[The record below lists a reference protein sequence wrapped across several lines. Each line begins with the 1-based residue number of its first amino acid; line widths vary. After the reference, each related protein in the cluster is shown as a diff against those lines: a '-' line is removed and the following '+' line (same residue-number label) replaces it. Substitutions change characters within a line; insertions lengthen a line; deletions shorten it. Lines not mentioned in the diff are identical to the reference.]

1 MDILDEG
8 LVHFWTILNKYSVQY
23 IMVGG
28 FAVNLYG
35 YTRAT
40 NDIDLLLKDDLPNRQ
55 NLATAFSELGYGDI
69 SFDQLQFVPGWT
81 NFYIGAGVQ
90 LDIMTSLKGVDLSF
104 DECLQMAP
112 IAEIERIMIP
122 FLHINHLIQNKKV
135 ANWPKDQIDL
145 IELEKIKKILAER
158 ESSDVNRQT

>member
-1 MDILDEG
+1 MDFLDED
-8 LVHFWTILNKYSVQY
+8 LIHFWTILNKYSVQY

-40 NDIDLLLKDDLPNRQ
+40 NDIDLLIKDDIVNRQ
-55 NLATAFSELGYGDI
+55 KLAGAFSELGYGNI
-69 SFDQLQFVPGWT
+69 SFETLQFVPGWT
-81 NFYIGAGVQ
+81 NFYIGAGIQ

-112 IAEIERIMIP
+112 VAEIEGVRVP

-135 ANWPKDQIDL
+135 VNRPKDQIDVM
-145 IELEKIKKILAER
+145 ELEKIKKILDEPKA
-158 ESSDVNRQT
+158 

>member
-1 MDILDEG
+1 MDFLDED
-8 LVHFWTILNKYSVQY
+8 LIHFWTILNKYSVQY

-40 NDIDLLLKDDLPNRQ
+40 NDIDLLIKDDIVNRQ
-55 NLATAFSELGYGDI
+55 KLAGAFSELGYGNI
-69 SFDQLQFVPGWT
+69 SFETLQFVPGWT
-81 NFYIGAGVQ
+81 NFYIGAGIQ

-112 IAEIERIMIP
+112 VAEIEGVMVP

-135 ANWPKDQIDL
+135 VNRPKDQIDVM
-145 IELEKIKKILAER
+145 ELEKIKALRKEMGL
-158 ESSDVNRQT
+158 N

>member
-40 NDIDLLLKDDLPNRQ
+40 NDIDLLLEDDLPNRQ